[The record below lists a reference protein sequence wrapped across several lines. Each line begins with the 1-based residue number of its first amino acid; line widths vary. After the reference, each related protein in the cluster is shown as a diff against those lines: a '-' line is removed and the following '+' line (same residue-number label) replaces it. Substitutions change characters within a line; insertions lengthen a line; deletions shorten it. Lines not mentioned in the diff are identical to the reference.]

1 MFEIEGKVKVLFDT
15 QTMGSKG
22 FTKREFVIT
31 TREKYP
37 QDVKIECTMDRTSLL
52 DQVSVGN
59 DVQVKFNI
67 RGNEYNDRYYVN
79 LQAWS
84 ITVLGAELGTSGAAD
99 AGAAGNT
106 SSSMPPAAPF
116 NEDDLAGADDDLP
129 F

>member
-15 QTMGSKG
+15 QTLGSKG

-52 DQVSVGN
+52 DQVSVGE
-59 DVQVKFNI
+59 DVLVKFNI
-67 RGNEYNDRYYVN
+67 RGNEYNDRYYIN

-84 ITVLGAELGTSGAAD
+84 ITKLGNDSGQ
-99 AGAAGNT
+99 AGSSGNT
-106 SSSMPPAAPF
+106 TSSMPPAAPF
-116 NEDDLAGADDDLP
+116 NEDDLSGADDDLP